1 MLELPLP
8 EINMARVHI
17 VFDDQVSHANA
28 AALTFGEEHWRKVE
42 APFLAG
48 ERPLQKTCGMPS
60 CSRNCAVACK
70 VFCADGRCSLTNT
83 LDARSHHVQ
92 KSPACIGC
100 WAACEPMLAVQGT
113 GLVEKGGLHAC
124 MPANPPGSQTVQFST
139 QKHLAM

>member
-48 ERPLQKTCGMPS
+48 ERPLQKTCSMAP
-60 CSRNCAVACK
+60 CSHSGAGACK
-70 VFCADGRCSLTNT
+70 VVRAGGRCSLT
-83 LDARSHHVQ
+83 DS
-92 KSPACIGC
+92 
-100 WAACEPMLAVQGT
+100 AV
-113 GLVEKGGLHAC
+113 
-124 MPANPPGSQTVQFST
+124 
-139 QKHLAM
+139 